1 MEMEKDG
8 QTRDEP
14 LIFLRANDWTTGLD
28 VTVTRLTHRQ
38 TQIE

>member
-28 VTVTRLTHRQ
+28 VTVTRLIH
-38 TQIE
+38 